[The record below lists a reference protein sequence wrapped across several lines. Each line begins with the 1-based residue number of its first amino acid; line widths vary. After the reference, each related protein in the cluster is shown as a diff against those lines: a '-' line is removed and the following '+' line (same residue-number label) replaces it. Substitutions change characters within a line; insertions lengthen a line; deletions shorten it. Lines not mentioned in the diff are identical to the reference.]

1 MKKIICLIMALAL
14 TFSLC
19 LTVNAATGINANEKV
34 VLDEL
39 KSKEA
44 LGKNGWSFS
53 IPTEYITTA
62 ENYFNTIDMTDAQKD
77 TILGLIAEGKKI
89 VKEQGDKA
97 NFTGKVYNLK
107 TMEISAKEKVLE
119 LGQKACKEV
128 GLTLTYSSTD
138 DKVIIKD
145 AKGVVAFENAPIV
158 KTTGE
163 SFNVT
168 SAVVITAI
176 SVVILAGVTY
186 LVIVA
191 KKKALFVK

>member
-1 MKKIICLIMALAL
+1 MKKILCLVMALAL

-19 LTVNAATGINANEKV
+19 LTVNAATGINANEKA

-44 LGKNGWSFS
+44 LGKNGWSFF
-53 IPTEYITTA
+53 IPTEYVTAA

-107 TMEISAKEKVLE
+107 TMEIPAKEKVLE

-128 GLTLTYSSTD
+128 GLTLTYSSKD
-138 DKVIIKD
+138 NKVIIKD
-145 AKGVVAFENAPIV
+145 AKGVVAFENTPIV

-176 SVVILAGVTY
+176 SVVILAGVAY

>member
-1 MKKIICLIMALAL
+1 MKKIICLVMALAL

-19 LTVNAATGINANEKV
+19 LTVNAATGINANEKA

-53 IPTEYITTA
+53 IPTEYVTAA
-62 ENYFNTIDMTDAQKD
+62 ENYFNTIDMTNAQKD
-77 TILGLIAEGKKI
+77 TILGLIADGKKI

-107 TMEISAKEKVLE
+107 TMEISAKEKVLD
-119 LGQKACKEV
+119 LGQKACKEI
-128 GLTLTYSSTD
+128 GLTLTYSSKD

-163 SFNVT
+163 DFSMTTTVAVT
-168 SAVVITAI
+168 AVSVI
-176 SVVILAGVTY
+176 VLGG
-186 LVIVA
+186 LVALFIVA

>member
-1 MKKIICLIMALAL
+1 MKKIICLVMALAL

>member
-1 MKKIICLIMALAL
+1 MKKILCLVMALAL

-19 LTVNAATGINANEKV
+19 LTVNAATGINANEKA

-44 LGKNGWSFS
+44 LGKNGWSFF
-53 IPTEYITTA
+53 IPTEYVTAA

-107 TMEISAKEKVLE
+107 TMEIPAKEKVLE

-176 SVVILAGVTY
+176 SVVILAGVAY

-191 KKKALFVK
+191 KK

>member
-1 MKKIICLIMALAL
+1 MKKILCLVMALAL

-19 LTVNAATGINANEKV
+19 LTVNAATGINANEKA
-34 VLDEL
+34 VLDAL
-39 KSKEA
+39 KAKEA
-44 LGKNGWSFS
+44 LGKNGWSFP

-128 GLTLTYSSTD
+128 GLTLTYSSKD
-138 DKVIIKD
+138 NKVIIKD
-145 AKGVVAFENAPIV
+145 AKGVVAFENTPIV

-176 SVVILAGVTY
+176 SVVILAGVAY

>member
-1 MKKIICLIMALAL
+1 MKKIICLVMVLTLA
-14 TFSLC
+14 FSLC
-19 LTVNAATGINANEKV
+19 LTVNAATGINSNEKA

-44 LGKNGWSFS
+44 HGKNGWSFS
-53 IPTEYITTA
+53 IPTEYITAA

-89 VKEQGDKA
+89 VEEQGDKA

-128 GLTLTYSSTD
+128 GLTLTYSPAD
-138 DKVIIKD
+138 NKVIIKD
-145 AKGVVAFENAPIV
+145 AKGVVAFENTPVI

-163 SFNVT
+163 DFNVT
-168 SAVVITAI
+168 SAVVITAV
-176 SVVILAGVTY
+176 SVVVLAGVVY